1 MIKVRT
7 VSGPITYRKKLN
19 LADRA
24 YLAGF
29 LDAKAR
35 FDARI
40 ARYKGR
46 SYDEIEALTI
56 VYGKDRN
63 VLSMLQRS
71 FGGTITVQDR
81 REIGGK
87 LVYRWQVKNKADIV
101 PMIKH
106 ILPYLKIKRKQA
118 ALLMRYCSSRSEK
131 MSEDKPFE
139 PITDEERRI
148 VKQLI
153 ELNKKELKTSRK

>member
-7 VSGPITYRKKLN
+7 VSGPIPYRKNLN

-40 ARYKGR
+40 ARYKNR
-46 SYDEIEALTI
+46 SYDEIEALTV
-56 VYGKDRN
+56 VYGNDKN

-87 LVYRWQVKNKADIV
+87 SVYRWQVKNKADIV
-101 PMIKH
+101 SMIKQV
-106 ILPYLKIKRKQA
+106 LPYLKIKRKQA
-118 ALLMRYCSSRSEK
+118 TLLMRYCSSRLEK
-131 MSEDKPFE
+131 VSEDNAFE
-139 PITDEERRI
+139 PITDEERKIAKR
-148 VKQLI
+148 LI
-153 ELNKKELKTSRK
+153 AMNKV

>member
-7 VSGPITYRKKLN
+7 VSGPIPYRKKLN

-35 FDARI
+35 FAAHI
-40 ARYKGR
+40 AHYKSR
-46 SYDEIEALTI
+46 LYDEIEALTI
-56 VYGKDRN
+56 VYGNDRKT
-63 VLSMLQRS
+63 LSMLQRS

-87 LVYRWQVKNKADIV
+87 FVYRWQVKDKADIV
-101 PMIKH
+101 SMIKQ
-106 ILPYLKIKRKQA
+106 IVPYMKVKRKQA
-118 ALLMRYCSSRSEK
+118 MLLMLYCSSRLEK
-131 MSEDKPFE
+131 ISEDYPFE
-139 PITDEERRI
+139 PITEEERNIAKR
-148 VKQLI
+148 LI
-153 ELNKKELKTSRK
+153 ELNKRD

>member
-1 MIKVRT
+1 MVLIPYVIKVRT
-7 VSGPITYRKKLN
+7 VSGPIPYRKKLN
-19 LADRA
+19 LVDRA

-40 ARYKGR
+40 ARYKSR
-46 SYDEIEALTI
+46 SYDEIEALTV

-101 PMIKH
+101 SMIKQT
-106 ILPYLKIKRKQA
+106 LPYLKIKRKQA
-118 ALLMRYCSSRSEK
+118 TLLMRYCSSRLERI
-131 MSEDKPFE
+131 SEDNPFE
-139 PITDEERRI
+139 PITDEEKRI
-148 VKQLI
+148 VKRLI
-153 ELNKKELKTSRK
+153 AMNKE

>member
-7 VSGPITYRKKLN
+7 VSGPISYRKKLN

-40 ARYKGR
+40 ARYKSR
-46 SYDEIEALTI
+46 SYDEIEALTV
-56 VYGKDRN
+56 VYGNDKN

-101 PMIKH
+101 SMIKQ

-118 ALLMRYCSSRSEK
+118 TLLMRYCSSRLEK
-131 MSEDKPFE
+131 ISEDNPFQ
-139 PITDEERRI
+139 PITYEEKRI
-148 VKQLI
+148 VKRLI
-153 ELNKKELKTSRK
+153 AMNKE

>member
-1 MIKVRT
+1 MTKVRT
-7 VSGPITYRKKLN
+7 VSGPISYRKKLKQ
-19 LADRA
+19 AERA

-40 ARYKGR
+40 ARYKNR

-56 VYGKDRN
+56 VYGNDKN

-101 PMIKH
+101 SMIQQ
-106 ILPYLKIKRKQA
+106 ILPYMKIKRKQA
-118 ALLMRYCSSRSEK
+118 TLLMRYCSSRLDK
-131 MSEDKPFE
+131 ISEDSQFE
-139 PITDEERRI
+139 PITYEEKRI
-148 VKQLI
+148 VKRLI
-153 ELNKKELKTSRK
+153 AMNKE

>member
-7 VSGPITYRKKLN
+7 VSGPIPYRKKLN
-19 LADRA
+19 LSDKA

-40 ARYKGR
+40 ARYESR
-46 SYDEIEALTI
+46 SYDEIEALTV
-56 VYGKDRN
+56 VYGNDKN

-101 PMIKH
+101 SMLKQ
-106 ILPYLKIKRKQA
+106 ILPYMKVKKKQA
-118 ALLMRYCSSRSEK
+118 TLLMRYCSSRLEK
-131 MSEDKPFE
+131 ISEDKPFE
-139 PITDEERRI
+139 PITDEEKKI
-148 VKQLI
+148 VKRLI
-153 ELNKKELKTSRK
+153 AMNKE